1 MKSDHI
7 SKPQSEQY
15 PQQGSGKPFLV
26 IKIGGRPAASLERLR
41 ELFLDIKDLQETY
54 SPVLVH
60 GGGAEVSQISRTF
73 GLEPTFV
80 HGIRMTTEPE
90 MDVVDMVLAGL
101 MNTRLLRQASITGVQ
116 AVGLSGVDGGL
127 WTCESID
134 SSGLETKETGSA
146 KNISQADN
154 STKFQLSQPVHKN
167 RTGRVL
173 STNPQVLRYLCAGGY
188 VPVLSSVAQD
198 SQGFG
203 LNINADDGAL
213 AVAEGLKAFGL
224 IYISDIPGVL
234 KQEQPIR
241 FLTPAM
247 IQEEIADQVIT
258 GGMIPK
264 VQASVT
270 ALDQGVGRVVIGDY
284 TRSGDLL
291 KLVRAEKGTTI
302 GLKPAE

>member
-7 SKPQSEQY
+7 SKPQSEQTF
-15 PQQGSGKPFLV
+15 QERSEKPYLV
-26 IKIGGRPAASLERLR
+26 IKIGGRPAASLDRLR
-41 ELFLDIKDLQETY
+41 ELFVDIKDLQEDY

-80 HGIRMTTEPE
+80 NGIRMTTEPE

-101 MNTRLLRQASITGVQ
+101 MNTRLLRQASISGVQ

-134 SSGLETKETGSA
+134 SPGLQTKHP
-146 KNISQADN
+146 DN
-154 STKFQLSQPVHKN
+154 WTKAQIAQPEYKN
-167 RTGRVL
+167 RTGRVIT
-173 STNPQVLRYLCAGGY
+173 TNPQVLRYLCAGGY

-198 SQGFG
+198 AQGFG

-224 IYISDIPGVL
+224 MYISDIPGVL
-234 KQEQPIR
+234 KHEQPISY
-241 FLTPAM
+241 LTPAI
-247 IQEEIADQVIT
+247 IQQEISNQVIT

-284 TRSGDLL
+284 TQRGDLL

-302 GLKPAE
+302 GLEPAVPQNS